1 MNPGQPSRTA
11 IRVALRRAAHQ
22 VLDSPLVF
30 EDPLA
35 MAMIGRERAA
45 AMRADPS
52 QFESQLGSSILR
64 AFLVVRSR
72 IAEDALTTAVGR
84 GVRQYVVLG
93 AGMDT
98 YAYRHNV
105 TGLQVFEVD
114 QPSTQAFKRTRLAD
128 AGIDEPA
135 SLRFV
140 PVDFEQQS
148 FADELTRAGFDAT
161 LPAFFSWLGVT
172 PYLTEA
178 AAWTTLRT
186 VAALAKTGGGITFDY
201 AVPPESLGF
210 VQRARFEVLARRV
223 AAIGEPFQTF
233 FDPDELRH
241 KLLELGFDTVDD
253 LGPEALNAAYFANRT
268 DKLSVG
274 GMGHIVTAWAA

>member
-1 MNPGQPSRTA
+1 
-11 IRVALRRAAHQ
+11 
-22 VLDSPLVF
+22 
-30 EDPLA
+30 
-35 MAMIGRERAA
+35 
-45 AMRADPS
+45 
-52 QFESQLGSSILR
+52 
-64 AFLVVRSR
+64 
-72 IAEDALTTAVGR
+72 
-84 GVRQYVVLG
+84 
-93 AGMDT
+93 
-98 YAYRHNV
+98 
-105 TGLQVFEVD
+105 
-114 QPSTQAFKRTRLAD
+114 
-128 AGIDEPA
+128 
-135 SLRFV
+135 V